1 MTVKEEVTPE
11 EIEEPPKLQSA
22 KKIKKKKKSSSE
34 GTRKKIPEVKKEEN
48 KLSKEDN
55 SNHSDSSFD
64 AEGILESIENDS
76 KKLESDAHADRSVTP
91 RQLPTQVTP
100 RPPPTQVTPRPLPTP
115 VTPRPLPTQD
125 TPRPLPTQ
133 VTPRPLPAGISV
145 ADIGIGD
152 CSVQLDRRKDLMSP
166 DRVERAQRICRLLN
180 VRLRE
185 LFPAASTNKPRVV
198 IHAMV
203 VLASEGSRLG
213 RFCCAEFGV
222 GLAKLGVTWVLA
234 SSTDSYHSND
244 CETLFLGKSPYKIS
258 SAGCGFADI
267 FQNDAGDQALEMM
280 TEAVVWDIFRKVK
293 AHTNH

>member
-1 MTVKEEVTPE
+1 MTIKEEVTPE
-11 EIEEPPKLQSA
+11 EIEEPSKLQSA

-34 GTRKKIPEVKKEEN
+34 GTKKKIPEVKKEEN
-48 KLSKEDN
+48 KLSKEGN

-64 AEGILESIENDS
+64 AEGILEAIENDS

-100 RPPPTQVTPRPLPTP
+100 RPPPTQVTS
-115 VTPRPLPTQD
+115 
-125 TPRPLPTQ
+125 RPLPTQ
-133 VTPRPLPAGISV
+133 VTPWPLPAGISV

-180 VRLRE
+180 MRLRE
-185 LFPAASTNKPRVV
+185 LFPAASSNKPRVV

-222 GLAKLGVTWVLA
+222 GLAKLEVRWVLA